1 MRVLWNKS
9 SCWKICL
16 GKICS
21 WHLKEV
27 FPEDRHSSQQKTKS
41 CQAWRQHAAHAFRAF
56 WILSRKS
63 DHAYKER
70 QLNILTTSPPPLMP
84 SVAET
89 EEPSSLFVK
98 CMTIVS
104 LKDPHGWSQ
113 NSVCL
118 LLKASAGKEW
128 EPDTDD
134 LASRFIFMQVFRD
147 RRGLKG
153 NLLRLDKSCRSPAPH
168 VTCLRYK
175 PCALCYNSCL
185 TRQ

>member
-1 MRVLWNKS
+1 M
-9 SCWKICL
+9 
-16 GKICS
+16 CS
-21 WHLKEV
+21 WHLKET
-27 FPEDRHSSQQKTKS
+27 FPEDRPSSQQKRKS
-41 CQAWRQHAAHAFRAF
+41 CQAWRQRTAHAFRAF

-63 DHAYKER
+63 DQAHKER

-89 EEPSSLFVK
+89 EEPSFLCAK
-98 CMTIVS
+98 TKTIVS
-104 LKDPHGWSQ
+104 LKDLHGGSQ

-118 LLKASAGKEW
+118 LLKASAAY
-128 EPDTDD
+128 
-134 LASRFIFMQVFRD
+134 LASTFIFRQVFRD

-153 NLLRLDKSCRSPAPH
+153 NLLGVDKSCRSPAPH

-175 PCALCYNSCL
+175 LCVLCHNSCL